1 MNHQISDAL
10 MHKAS
15 KNDYQTRF
23 LLQSGAAKSKNH
35 DVTHAVTRKP
45 SRTYSKLIQR
55 MGGMSMFDFLVI
67 TLSERIAEDPTLEPV
82 YGDLN
87 LKALIQLQKELLLF
101 AFSDDQDAFLFKN
114 DGTRS
119 TTNILYRHCELGLM
133 EDPSHFDSL
142 LTHLLQAL
150 RAVSQEKQIVL
161 KSGSRFAKSYLLLE
175 ETHAQMMQAKKSQKE
190 PSKRPFFPLFLQRN
204 AKAA

>member
-1 MNHQISDAL
+1 MNRQISDAL
-10 MHKAS
+10 IHKAP
-15 KNDYQTRF
+15 KNDYQIRF
-23 LLQSGAAKSKNH
+23 LLQSGAAKKKK
-35 DVTHAVTRKP
+35 HAVTRKP
-45 SRTYSKLIQR
+45 SRTNSKLIQR

-101 AFSDDQDAFLFKN
+101 AFSDDQDAFLSDN
-114 DGTRS
+114 DATRS
-119 TTNILYRHCELGLM
+119 TTTNILYRHCELGLM

-142 LTHLLQAL
+142 LQTHLLQAL
-150 RAVSQEKQIVL
+150 RAVGQEQRIVL
-161 KSGSRFAKSYLLLE
+161 KSGSRFAKLHPLLE
-175 ETHAQMMQAKKSQKE
+175 EIHARMMQAKKNQKE
-190 PSKRPFFPLFLQRN
+190 PSKRPFFLRRRQRN

>member
-10 MHKAS
+10 IHKAA

-23 LLQSGAAKSKNH
+23 LLQSGAAKNKNH
-35 DVTHAVTRKP
+35 AISTRKP
-45 SRTYSKLIQR
+45 LRTCSKLIRR

-67 TLSERIAEDPTLEPV
+67 TLSARIAEDPTLQPV

-101 AFSDDQDAFLFKN
+101 AFSDDQDAFLLDN
-114 DGTRS
+114 DATRR
-119 TTNILYRHCELGLM
+119 TPTNILYRHCELGLM

-142 LTHLLQAL
+142 LQTHLLQAL
-150 RAVSQEKQIVL
+150 RAVGQEQQIVL
-161 KSGSRFAKSYLLLE
+161 KSGSRFAKLRPLLE
-175 ETHAQMMQAKKSQKE
+175 ETHSQMMQNNKNQKD
-190 PSKRPFFPLFLQRN
+190 PSKYPFFLQRHQRN